1 MTDTSANN
9 KRIAKNTLMLY
20 FRMLFTM
27 LVSLFTS
34 RVVLNTLGVEDY
46 GIYNV
51 VGGVVSMFSVI
62 SGSLSAAISRF
73 ITVELAKGDMERLR
87 KTFSASVTIQL
98 ILSLIIVILIE
109 SAGVWF
115 LNAKMVIPAE
125 RLEAAN
131 WVLQFSIVTF
141 VINLI
146 SVPYNATI
154 IAHERMSAFAYISIL
169 EVVCKLVIVYL
180 IKISPIDRLVF
191 YAILMCA
198 VSVLVRLVYG
208 YYCKKH
214 FVECKFSFRFDK
226 DLLKRMFSF
235 AGWNFIGASSA
246 VLRDQG
252 GNIVINLFSGPA
264 ANAARGIAM
273 QVNNAIYGFVSNF
286 MTAVN
291 PQITKSYATGE
302 HDYMMKLIFRSARF
316 SFYML
321 LFLSLPVLTN
331 VHYILSLWLGM
342 VPEHTV
348 LFVQLALIFTMSES
362 ISTPLVTAML
372 ATGNIR
378 NYQIVVGGLQMMNL
392 PISYILLRM
401 GCIPE
406 TVMIVAIAISQCCL
420 AARLIMLRKMI
431 GLSAR
436 AYLSKVYLNVIVVT
450 VASAILPIAVSSFM
464 QETFGNFILICVI
477 SVACTAAAIYYLG
490 FNKHER
496 EFAVAKG
503 KAIVL
508 KTLHKDDRDKKQ
520 G

>member
-27 LVSLFTS
+27 AVSLFTS

-51 VGGVVSMFSVI
+51 VGGVVSMFSII

-73 ITVELAKGDMERLR
+73 ITVELAKGDADKLR

-98 ILSLIIVILIE
+98 LLSLIIVVLIE
-109 SAGVWF
+109 SIGVWF

-125 RLEAAN
+125 RMDAAN

-154 IAHERMSAFAYISIL
+154 IAHEKMSAFAYISIL

-180 IKISPIDRLVF
+180 LKISPIDRLVF

-198 VSVLVRLVYG
+198 VSVIIRLVYG
-208 YYCKKH
+208 YYCNRH
-214 FVECKFSFRFDK
+214 FAECKFSFRFDK
-226 DLLKRMFSF
+226 YLLKRMFSF

-252 GNIVINLFSGPA
+252 GNIIINLFGGPA
-264 ANAARGIAM
+264 VNAARGIAM
-273 QVNNAIYGFVSNF
+273 QVNHAIVGFSNNF
-286 MTAVN
+286 MTALN
-291 PQITKSYATGE
+291 PQITKSYASGE
-302 HDYMMKLIFRSARF
+302 QDYMMKLIFRGARF

-321 LFLSLPVLTN
+321 LFLSLPVLVST
-331 VHYILSLWLGM
+331 HYILSVWLGI
-342 VPEHTV
+342 VPEHSV
-348 LFVQLALIFTMSES
+348 LFVRLALIFAMSES
-362 ISTPLVTAML
+362 ISSPLVTAML
-372 ATGNIR
+372 ATGKIR
-378 NYQIVVGGLQMMNL
+378 NYQIVVGGLQMLNL
-392 PISYILLRM
+392 PISYVLLRI

-406 TVMIVAIAISQCCL
+406 TVMMVAIGLSQCCL
-420 AARLIMLRKMI
+420 AARLVMLRTMI

-436 AYLSKVYLNVIVVT
+436 KYLREVYLNVILV
-450 VASAILPIAVSSFM
+450 M
-464 QETFGNFILICVI
+464 
-477 SVACTAAAIYYLG
+477 TAAAVLPILTSVILEESFLNFVIIVLISLITAAISIFYIG
-490 FNKHER
+490 FNKNER
-496 EFAVAKG
+496 DFAVTKFKYAIHKLAKE
-503 KAIVL
+503 K
-508 KTLHKDDRDKKQ
+508 
-520 G
+520 

>member
-1 MTDTSANN
+1 MTDTAANN

-27 LVSLFTS
+27 AVSLFTS

-51 VGGVVSMFSVI
+51 VGGVVSMFSII

-73 ITVELAKGDMERLR
+73 ITVELAKGDADKLR

-98 ILSLIIVILIE
+98 LLSLIIVVLIE
-109 SAGVWF
+109 SIGVWF

-125 RLEAAN
+125 RMDAAN

-154 IAHERMSAFAYISIL
+154 IAHEKMSAFAYISIL

-180 IKISPIDRLVF
+180 LKISPIDRLVF
-191 YAILMCA
+191 YAILICA
-198 VSVLVRLVYG
+198 VSVIIRLVYG
-208 YYCKKH
+208 YYCNRH
-214 FVECKFSFRFDK
+214 FAECKFSFRFDK

-252 GNIVINLFSGPA
+252 GNIIINLFGGPA
-264 ANAARGIAM
+264 VNAARGIAM
-273 QVNNAIYGFVSNF
+273 QVNHAIVGFSNNF
-286 MTAVN
+286 MTALN
-291 PQITKSYATGE
+291 PQITKSYASGE
-302 HDYMMKLIFRSARF
+302 QDYMMKLIFRGARF

-321 LFLSLPVLTN
+321 LFLSLTVLVST
-331 VHYILSLWLGM
+331 HYILSLWLGI
-342 VPEHTV
+342 VPEHSV
-348 LFVQLALIFTMSES
+348 LFVRLALIFAMSES
-362 ISTPLVTAML
+362 ISSPLVTAML
-372 ATGNIR
+372 ATGKIR
-378 NYQIVVGGLQMMNL
+378 NYQIVVGGLQMLNL
-392 PISYILLRM
+392 PISYVLLRI

-406 TVMIVAIAISQCCL
+406 TVMIVAIGLSQCCL
-420 AARLIMLRKMI
+420 AARLVMLRTMI

-436 AYLSKVYLNVIVVT
+436 KYLREVYLNVILVT
-450 VASAILPIAVSSFM
+450 
-464 QETFGNFILICVI
+464 
-477 SVACTAAAIYYLG
+477 TAAAVLPILTSVILEESFLNFVIIALISLITAAISIFYIG
-490 FNKHER
+490 FNKNER
-496 EFAVAKG
+496 DFAVTKFKYAIHKLAKG
-503 KAIVL
+503 K
-508 KTLHKDDRDKKQ
+508 
-520 G
+520 

>member
-1 MTDTSANN
+1 MTDTAANN

-27 LVSLFTS
+27 AVSLFTS

-51 VGGVVSMFSVI
+51 VGGVVSMFSII

-73 ITVELAKGDMERLR
+73 ITVELAKGDADKLR

-98 ILSLIIVILIE
+98 LLSLIIVVLIE
-109 SAGVWF
+109 SIGVWF
-115 LNAKMVIPAE
+115 LNVKMVIPAE
-125 RLEAAN
+125 RMDAAN

-154 IAHERMSAFAYISIL
+154 IAHEKMSAFAYISIL

-180 IKISPIDRLVF
+180 LKISPIDRLVF

-198 VSVLVRLVYG
+198 VSVIIRLVYG
-208 YYCKKH
+208 YYCNRH
-214 FVECKFSFRFDK
+214 FAECKFSFRFDK

-252 GNIVINLFSGPA
+252 GNIIINLFGGPA
-264 ANAARGIAM
+264 VNAARGIAM
-273 QVNNAIYGFVSNF
+273 QVNHAIVGFSNNF
-286 MTAVN
+286 MTALN
-291 PQITKSYATGE
+291 PQITKSYASGE
-302 HDYMMKLIFRSARF
+302 QDYMMKLIFRGARF

-321 LFLSLPVLTN
+321 LFLSLPVLANT
-331 VHYILSLWLGM
+331 HYILSLWLGI
-342 VPEHTV
+342 VPEHSV
-348 LFVQLALIFTMSES
+348 LFVRLALIFAMSES
-362 ISTPLVTAML
+362 ISSPLVTAML
-372 ATGNIR
+372 ATGKIR
-378 NYQIVVGGLQMMNL
+378 NYQIVVGGLQMLNL
-392 PISYILLRM
+392 PISYVLLRI

-406 TVMIVAIAISQCCL
+406 TVMMVAIGLSQCCL
-420 AARLIMLRKMI
+420 AARLVMLRTMI

-436 AYLSKVYLNVIVVT
+436 KYLREVYLNVILVTT
-450 VASAILPIAVSSFM
+450 VAAVLPILTSVILEESFL
-464 QETFGNFILICVI
+464 NFVIIVLISLI
-477 SVACTAAAIYYLG
+477 TAAISIFYIG
-490 FNKHER
+490 FNKNER
-496 EFAVAKG
+496 DFAVTKFKYAIQKLAK
-503 KAIVL
+503 
-508 KTLHKDDRDKKQ
+508 KK
-520 G
+520 

>member
-1 MTDTSANN
+1 MTDASANN

-27 LVSLFTS
+27 AVSLFTS

-51 VGGVVSMFSVI
+51 VGGVVSMFSII

-73 ITVELAKGDMERLR
+73 ITVELAKGDADKLR

-98 ILSLIIVILIE
+98 LLSLIIVVLIE
-109 SAGVWF
+109 SIGVWF

-125 RLEAAN
+125 RMDAAN

-154 IAHERMSAFAYISIL
+154 IAHEKMSAFAYISIL

-180 IKISPIDRLVF
+180 LKISPIDRLVF

-198 VSVLVRLVYG
+198 VSVIIRLVYG
-208 YYCKKH
+208 YYCNRH
-214 FVECKFSFRFDK
+214 FAECKFSFRFDK

-252 GNIVINLFSGPA
+252 GNIIINLFGGPA
-264 ANAARGIAM
+264 VNAARGIAM
-273 QVNNAIYGFVSNF
+273 QVNHAIVGFSNNF
-286 MTAVN
+286 MTALN
-291 PQITKSYATGE
+291 PQITKSYASGE
-302 HDYMMKLIFRSARF
+302 QDYMMKLIFRGARF

-331 VHYILSLWLGM
+331 THYILSLWLGTI
-342 VPEHTV
+342 PDHSV
-348 LFVQLALIFTMSES
+348 LFVQLALIFALSES
-362 ISTPLVTAML
+362 ISSPLVTAML
-372 ATGNIR
+372 ATGKIR
-378 NYQIVVGGLQMMNL
+378 NYQIVVGGLQMLNL
-392 PISYILLRM
+392 PISYVLLRI

-406 TVMIVAIAISQCCL
+406 TVMMVAIGLSQCCL
-420 AARLIMLRKMI
+420 AARLVMLRTMI

-436 AYLSKVYLNVIVVT
+436 KYLREVYLNVILVT
-450 VASAILPIAVSSFM
+450 
-464 QETFGNFILICVI
+464 
-477 SVACTAAAIYYLG
+477 TAAAVLPILTSVILEESFLNFVIIVLISLITAAISIFYIG
-490 FNKHER
+490 FNKNER
-496 EFAVAKG
+496 DFAVTKFKYAIHKLAKG
-503 KAIVL
+503 K
-508 KTLHKDDRDKKQ
+508 
-520 G
+520 

>member
-1 MTDTSANN
+1 MTDTAANN

-27 LVSLFTS
+27 AVSLFTS

-51 VGGVVSMFSVI
+51 VGGVVSMFSII

-73 ITVELAKGDMERLR
+73 ITVELAKGDADKLK

-98 ILSLIIVILIE
+98 LLSLIIVVLIE
-109 SAGVWF
+109 SIGVWF

-125 RLEAAN
+125 RMDAAN

-154 IAHERMSAFAYISIL
+154 IAHEKMSAFAYISIL

-180 IKISPIDRLVF
+180 LKISPIDRLVF

-198 VSVLVRLVYG
+198 VSVIIRLVYG
-208 YYCKKH
+208 YYCNRH
-214 FVECKFSFRFDK
+214 FAECKFSFRFDK

-252 GNIVINLFSGPA
+252 GNIIINLFGGPA
-264 ANAARGIAM
+264 VNAARGIAM
-273 QVNNAIYGFVSNF
+273 QVNHAIVGFSNNF
-286 MTAVN
+286 MTALN
-291 PQITKSYATGE
+291 PQITKSYASGE
-302 HDYMMKLIFRSARF
+302 QDYMMKLIFRGARF

-321 LFLSLPVLTN
+321 LFLSLPVLANT
-331 VHYILSLWLGM
+331 HYILSLWLGI
-342 VPEHTV
+342 VPEHSV
-348 LFVQLALIFTMSES
+348 LFVRLALIFAMSES
-362 ISTPLVTAML
+362 ISSPLVTAML
-372 ATGNIR
+372 ATGKIR
-378 NYQIVVGGLQMMNL
+378 NYQIVVGGLQMLNL
-392 PISYILLRM
+392 PISYVLLRI

-406 TVMIVAIAISQCCL
+406 TVMMVAIGLSQCCL
-420 AARLIMLRKMI
+420 AARLVMLRTMI

-436 AYLSKVYLNVIVVT
+436 KYLREVYLNVILVTT
-450 VASAILPIAVSSFM
+450 VAAVLPILTSVILEESFL
-464 QETFGNFILICVI
+464 NFVIIVLISLI
-477 SVACTAAAIYYLG
+477 TAAISIFYIG
-490 FNKHER
+490 FNKNER
-496 EFAVAKG
+496 DFAVTKFKYAIHKLAKG
-503 KAIVL
+503 K
-508 KTLHKDDRDKKQ
+508 
-520 G
+520 

>member
-1 MTDTSANN
+1 MTDTAANN

-27 LVSLFTS
+27 AVSLFTS

-51 VGGVVSMFSVI
+51 VGGVVSMFSII

-73 ITVELAKGDMERLR
+73 ITVELAKGDADKLR

-98 ILSLIIVILIE
+98 LLSLIIVVLIE
-109 SAGVWF
+109 SIGVWF
-115 LNAKMVIPAE
+115 LNVKMVIPAE
-125 RLEAAN
+125 RMDAAN

-154 IAHERMSAFAYISIL
+154 IAHEKMSAFAYISIL

-180 IKISPIDRLVF
+180 LKISPIDRLVF

-198 VSVLVRLVYG
+198 VSVIIRLVYG
-208 YYCKKH
+208 YYCNRH
-214 FVECKFSFRFDK
+214 FAECKFSFRFDK

-252 GNIVINLFSGPA
+252 GNIIINLFGGPA
-264 ANAARGIAM
+264 VNAARGIAM
-273 QVNNAIYGFVSNF
+273 QVNQTIVGFSNNF
-286 MTAVN
+286 MTALN
-291 PQITKSYATGE
+291 PQITKSYASGE
-302 HDYMMKLIFRSARF
+302 QDYMMKLIFRGARF

-321 LFLSLPVLTN
+321 LFLSLPVLANT
-331 VHYILSLWLGM
+331 HYILSLWLGM
-342 VPEHTV
+342 VPDHSV
-348 LFVQLALIFTMSES
+348 LFVRLALIFAMSES
-362 ISTPLVTAML
+362 ISSPLVTAML
-372 ATGNIR
+372 ATGKIR
-378 NYQIVVGGLQMMNL
+378 NYQIVVGVLQMLNL
-392 PISYILLRM
+392 PISYVLLRI

-406 TVMIVAIAISQCCL
+406 TVMMVAIGLSQCCL
-420 AARLIMLRKMI
+420 AARLVMLRTMI

-436 AYLSKVYLNVIVVT
+436 KYLREVYLNVILVT
-450 VASAILPIAVSSFM
+450 
-464 QETFGNFILICVI
+464 
-477 SVACTAAAIYYLG
+477 TAAAVLPILTSVILEESFLNFVIIVLISLITAAISIFYIG
-490 FNKHER
+490 FNKNER
-496 EFAVAKG
+496 DFAVTKFKYAIQKLAK
-503 KAIVL
+503 
-508 KTLHKDDRDKKQ
+508 KK
-520 G
+520 

>member
-1 MTDTSANN
+1 MTDTAANN

-27 LVSLFTS
+27 AVSLFTS

-51 VGGVVSMFSVI
+51 VGGVVSMFSII

-73 ITVELAKGDMERLR
+73 ITVELAKGDSDKLR

-98 ILSLIIVILIE
+98 ILSLIIIVLIE
-109 SAGVWF
+109 SVGVWF
-115 LNAKMVIPAE
+115 LNAEMVIPAE
-125 RLEAAN
+125 RLDAAN

-141 VINLI
+141 AINLI

-180 IKISPIDRLVF
+180 LKVSPIDRLVF

-198 VSVLVRLVYG
+198 VSVLIRFVYG

-214 FVECKFSFRFDK
+214 FTECKFSFHFDK
-226 DLLKRMFSF
+226 DLLKRMFGF

-252 GNIVINLFSGPA
+252 GNIIINLFGGPA
-264 ANAARGIAM
+264 VNAARGIAM
-273 QVNNAIYGFVSNF
+273 QVNHAIVGFSNNF
-286 MTAVN
+286 MTALN

-302 HDYMMKLIFRSARF
+302 HDYMMKLIFRGARF
-316 SFYML
+316 SFYLL
-321 LFLSLPVLTN
+321 LFLSLPVI
-331 VHYILSLWLGM
+331 VSARYILSLWLGI
-342 VPEHTV
+342 VPEHFV
-348 LFVQLALIFTMSES
+348 LFVQLALIFAMSES
-362 ISTPLVTAML
+362 VSSPLVTAML
-372 ATGNIR
+372 ATGKIR
-378 NYQIVVGGLQMMNL
+378 NYQIVVGGLQMLNL
-392 PISYILLRM
+392 PISYVLLRI

-406 TVMIVAIAISQCCL
+406 TVMIVAIGLSQCCL
-420 AARLIMLRKMI
+420 AARLVMLRTMI

-436 AYLSKVYLNVIVVT
+436 KYLREVYLNVIVVT
-450 VASAILPIAVSSFM
+450 ISAAVLPVLASAVLQESFLDFVMVTLLSLMTASISIL
-464 QETFGNFILICVI
+464 FI
-477 SVACTAAAIYYLG
+477 G
-490 FNKHER
+490 FNKNER
-496 EFAVAKG
+496 EFAISKFKYV
-503 KAIVL
+503 IQRFV
-508 KTLHKDDRDKKQ
+508 KKK
-520 G
+520 

>member
-1 MTDTSANN
+1 MTDASANN

-27 LVSLFTS
+27 AVSLFTS

-51 VGGVVSMFSVI
+51 VGGVVSMFSII

-73 ITVELAKGDMERLR
+73 ITVELAKGDADKLR

-98 ILSLIIVILIE
+98 ILSLIIVVLIE
-109 SAGVWF
+109 SIGVWF

-125 RLEAAN
+125 RMDAAN

-154 IAHERMSAFAYISIL
+154 IAHEKMSAFAYISIL

-180 IKISPIDRLVF
+180 LKISPIDRLVF

-198 VSVLVRLVYG
+198 VSVIIRLVYG
-208 YYCKKH
+208 YYCNRH
-214 FVECKFSFRFDK
+214 FAECKFSFRFDK

-252 GNIVINLFSGPA
+252 GNIIINLFGGPA
-264 ANAARGIAM
+264 VNAARGIAM
-273 QVNNAIYGFVSNF
+273 QVNHAIVGFSNNF
-286 MTAVN
+286 MTALN
-291 PQITKSYATGE
+291 PQITKSYASGE
-302 HDYMMKLIFRSARF
+302 QDYMMKLIFRGARF

-321 LFLSLPVLTN
+321 LFLSLPVLANT
-331 VHYILSLWLGM
+331 HYILSLWLGI
-342 VPEHTV
+342 VPEHSV
-348 LFVQLALIFTMSES
+348 LFVRLALIFAMSES
-362 ISTPLVTAML
+362 ISSPLVTAML
-372 ATGNIR
+372 ATGKIR
-378 NYQIVVGGLQMMNL
+378 NYQIVVGGLQMLNL
-392 PISYILLRM
+392 PISYVLLRI

-406 TVMIVAIAISQCCL
+406 TVMMVAIGLSQCCL
-420 AARLIMLRKMI
+420 AARLVMLRTMI
-431 GLSAR
+431 GLSAKK
-436 AYLSKVYLNVIVVT
+436 YLREVYLNVILVT
-450 VASAILPIAVSSFM
+450 TTAAVLPILVSVVLEESFL
-464 QETFGNFILICVI
+464 NFVIIVLISLI
-477 SVACTAAAIYYLG
+477 TAAISIFYIG
-490 FNKHER
+490 FNKNER
-496 EFAVAKG
+496 DFAVTKFKYAIQKLAK
-503 KAIVL
+503 
-508 KTLHKDDRDKKQ
+508 KK
-520 G
+520 

>member
-1 MTDTSANN
+1 M
-9 KRIAKNTLMLY
+9 
-20 FRMLFTM
+20 M

-51 VGGVVSMFSVI
+51 VGGVVSMFSII
-62 SGSLSAAISRF
+62 SSSLSEAISRF
-73 ITVELAKGDMERLR
+73 IVVELAKGDFEKLR

-98 ILSLIIVILIE
+98 IMSLIIVILIE

-154 IAHERMSAFAYISIL
+154 IAHERMSAFAYISIM

-208 YYCKKH
+208 RYCKKH
-214 FVECKFSFRFDK
+214 FAECKFSFRFDK

-235 AGWNFIGASSA
+235 AGWNFIGVATA

-252 GNIVINLFSGPA
+252 GNILINLFGGPA
-264 ANAARGIAM
+264 VNAAHGIAAR
-273 QVNNAIYGFVSNF
+273 VNSAVTGFVKNF
-286 MTAVN
+286 MVAVN
-291 PQITKSYATGE
+291 PQITKSYASGE
-302 HDYMMKLIFRSARF
+302 HDYMMNLIFRSARF

-321 LFLSLPVLTN
+321 LFISLPILADT
-331 VHYILSLWLGM
+331 HYILSLWLGM

-348 LFVQLALIFTMSES
+348 LFVQLALIFAMSES
-362 ISTPLVTAML
+362 ISTPLVTATL
-372 ATGNIR
+372 ASGKIKNC
-378 NYQIVVGGLQMMNL
+378 QIVIGCLQVIFI
-392 PISYILLRM
+392 PISYMLLRI
-401 GCIPE
+401 GFIPE
-406 TVMIVAIAISQCCL
+406 IITIIAIIISQCCL
-420 AARLIMLRKMI
+420 AARLIMLRRII

-436 AYLSKVYLNVIVVT
+436 AYLIKVYLNVIVVT
-450 VASAILPIAVSSFM
+450 VASVILPIAVSNFM
-464 QETFGNFILICVI
+464 QESFGNFISICVI
-477 SVACTAAAIYYLG
+477 SVACTAAAIYYFG

-496 EFAVAKG
+496 EFAVSKG
-503 KAIVL
+503 KSIIL
-508 KTLHKDDRDKKQ
+508 KLLKK
-520 G
+520 

>member
-1 MTDTSANN
+1 MNLLAMTDTAANN

-27 LVSLFTS
+27 AVSLFTS

-51 VGGVVSMFSVI
+51 VGGVVSMFSII

-73 ITVELAKGDMERLR
+73 ITVELAKGDSDKLR

-98 ILSLIIVILIE
+98 ILSLIIIVLIE
-109 SAGVWF
+109 SVGVWF
-115 LNAKMVIPAE
+115 LNAEMVIPAE
-125 RLEAAN
+125 RLDAAN

-141 VINLI
+141 AINLI

-180 IKISPIDRLVF
+180 LKVSPIDRLVF

-198 VSVLVRLVYG
+198 VSVLIRFVYG

-214 FVECKFSFRFDK
+214 FTECKFSFHFDK
-226 DLLKRMFSF
+226 DLLKRMFGF

-252 GNIVINLFSGPA
+252 GNIIINLFGGPA
-264 ANAARGIAM
+264 VNAARGIAM
-273 QVNNAIYGFVSNF
+273 QVNHAIVGFSNNF
-286 MTAVN
+286 MTALN

-302 HDYMMKLIFRSARF
+302 HDYMMKLIFRGARF
-316 SFYML
+316 SFYLL
-321 LFLSLPVLTN
+321 LFLSLPVI
-331 VHYILSLWLGM
+331 VSARYILSLWLGI
-342 VPEHTV
+342 VPEHSV
-348 LFVQLALIFTMSES
+348 LFVQLALIFAMSES
-362 ISTPLVTAML
+362 VSSPLVTAML
-372 ATGNIR
+372 ATGKIR
-378 NYQIVVGGLQMMNL
+378 NYQIVVGGLQMLNL
-392 PISYILLRM
+392 PISYVLLRI

-406 TVMIVAIAISQCCL
+406 TVMIVAIGLSQCCL
-420 AARLIMLRKMI
+420 AARLVMLRTMI

-436 AYLSKVYLNVIVVT
+436 KYLREVYLNVIVVT
-450 VASAILPIAVSSFM
+450 ISAAVLPVLASAVLQESFLDFVMVTLLSLMTASISIL
-464 QETFGNFILICVI
+464 FI
-477 SVACTAAAIYYLG
+477 G
-490 FNKHER
+490 FNKNER
-496 EFAVAKG
+496 EFAISKFKYV
-503 KAIVL
+503 IQRFV
-508 KTLHKDDRDKKQ
+508 KKK
-520 G
+520 

>member
-1 MTDTSANN
+1 MTDTAANN

-27 LVSLFTS
+27 AVSLFTS

-51 VGGVVSMFSVI
+51 VGGVVSMFSII

-73 ITVELAKGDMERLR
+73 ITVELAKGDADKLR

-98 ILSLIIVILIE
+98 ILSLIIVVLIE
-109 SAGVWF
+109 SIGVWF
-115 LNAKMVIPAE
+115 LNAKMLIPAE
-125 RLEAAN
+125 RMDAAN

-154 IAHERMSAFAYISIL
+154 IAHEKMSAFAYISIL

-180 IKISPIDRLVF
+180 LKISPIDRLVF

-198 VSVLVRLVYG
+198 VSVIIRLVYG
-208 YYCKKH
+208 YYCNRH
-214 FVECKFSFRFDK
+214 FAECKFSFRFDK

-252 GNIVINLFSGPA
+252 GNIIINLFGGPA
-264 ANAARGIAM
+264 VNAARGIAM
-273 QVNNAIYGFVSNF
+273 QVNHAIVGFSNNF
-286 MTAVN
+286 MTALN
-291 PQITKSYATGE
+291 PQITKSYASGE
-302 HDYMMKLIFRSARF
+302 QDYMMKLIFRGARF

-321 LFLSLPVLTN
+321 LFLSLPVLVST
-331 VHYILSLWLGM
+331 HYILSLWLGI
-342 VPEHTV
+342 VPEHSV
-348 LFVQLALIFTMSES
+348 LFVRLALIFAMSES
-362 ISTPLVTAML
+362 ISSPLVTAML
-372 ATGNIR
+372 ATGKIR
-378 NYQIVVGGLQMMNL
+378 NYQIVVGGLQMLNL
-392 PISYILLRM
+392 PISYVLLRI

-406 TVMIVAIAISQCCL
+406 TVMIVAIGLSQCCL
-420 AARLIMLRKMI
+420 AARLVMLRTMI

-436 AYLSKVYLNVIVVT
+436 KYLREVYLNVILVT
-450 VASAILPIAVSSFM
+450 
-464 QETFGNFILICVI
+464 
-477 SVACTAAAIYYLG
+477 TAAAVLPILTSVILEESFLNFVIIALISLITAAISIFYIG
-490 FNKHER
+490 FNKNER
-496 EFAVAKG
+496 DFAVTKFKYAIHKLAKG
-503 KAIVL
+503 K
-508 KTLHKDDRDKKQ
+508 
-520 G
+520 

>member
-1 MTDTSANN
+1 MTDTAANN

-27 LVSLFTS
+27 AVSLFTS
-34 RVVLNTLGVEDY
+34 RVVLNTLGVDDY

-51 VGGVVSMFSVI
+51 VGGVVSMFSII

-73 ITVELAKGDMERLR
+73 ITVELAKGDADKLR

-98 ILSLIIVILIE
+98 LLSLIIVVLIE
-109 SAGVWF
+109 SIGVWF

-125 RLEAAN
+125 RMDAAN

-154 IAHERMSAFAYISIL
+154 IAHEKMSAFAYISIL

-180 IKISPIDRLVF
+180 LKISPIDRLVF

-198 VSVLVRLVYG
+198 VSVIIRLVYG
-208 YYCKKH
+208 YYCNRH
-214 FVECKFSFRFDK
+214 FAECKFSFRFDK

-252 GNIVINLFSGPA
+252 GNIIINLFGGPA
-264 ANAARGIAM
+264 VNAARGIAM
-273 QVNNAIYGFVSNF
+273 QVNHAIVGFSNNF
-286 MTAVN
+286 MTALN
-291 PQITKSYATGE
+291 PQITKFYASGE
-302 HDYMMKLIFRSARF
+302 HDYMMKLIFRGARF

-331 VHYILSLWLGM
+331 THYILSLWLGT
-342 VPEHTV
+342 VPDHSV
-348 LFVQLALIFTMSES
+348 LFVQLALIFAMSES
-362 ISTPLVTAML
+362 ISSPLVTAML
-372 ATGNIR
+372 ATGKIR
-378 NYQIVVGGLQMMNL
+378 NYQIVVGGLQMLNL
-392 PISYILLRM
+392 PISYVLLRI

-406 TVMIVAIAISQCCL
+406 TVMMVAIGLSQCCL
-420 AARLIMLRKMI
+420 AARLVMLRTMI

-436 AYLSKVYLNVIVVT
+436 KYLREVYLNVILVT
-450 VASAILPIAVSSFM
+450 
-464 QETFGNFILICVI
+464 
-477 SVACTAAAIYYLG
+477 TAAAVLPILTSVILEESFLNFVIIVLISLITAAISIFYIG
-490 FNKHER
+490 FNKNER
-496 EFAVAKG
+496 DFAVTKFKYAIHKLAKG
-503 KAIVL
+503 K
-508 KTLHKDDRDKKQ
+508 
-520 G
+520 

>member
-1 MTDTSANN
+1 MTDASANN

-27 LVSLFTS
+27 AVSLFTS

-51 VGGVVSMFSVI
+51 VGGVVSMFSII

-73 ITVELAKGDMERLR
+73 ITVELAKGDSEKLR

-98 ILSLIIVILIE
+98 ILSLIIVVLIE
-109 SAGVWF
+109 SIGVWF

-125 RLEAAN
+125 RLDAAN

-141 VINLI
+141 IINLI

-180 IKISPIDRLVF
+180 LKISPIDRLVF

-198 VSVLVRLVYG
+198 VSVLIRFVYG

-214 FVECKFSFRFDK
+214 FAECKFSFHFDK
-226 DLLKRMFSF
+226 DLLKRMFGF

-252 GNIVINLFSGPA
+252 GNIIINLFGGPA
-264 ANAARGIAM
+264 VNAARGIAM
-273 QVNNAIYGFVSNF
+273 QVNHAIVGFSNNF
-286 MTAVN
+286 MTALN

-302 HDYMMKLIFRSARF
+302 HDYMMKLIFRGARF
-316 SFYML
+316 SFYLL

-331 VHYILSLWLGM
+331 THYILSLWLGM
-342 VPEHTV
+342 VPDHSV
-348 LFVQLALIFTMSES
+348 LFIQLALIFAMSES
-362 ISTPLVTAML
+362 ISFPLVTAML
-372 ATGNIR
+372 ATGKIR
-378 NYQIVVGGLQMMNL
+378 NYQIVVGGLQMLNL
-392 PISYILLRM
+392 PISYVLLRI

-406 TVMIVAIAISQCCL
+406 TVMMVAIGLSQCCL
-420 AARLIMLRKMI
+420 AARLVMLRTMI
-431 GLSAR
+431 GLSSKK
-436 AYLSKVYLNVIVVT
+436 YLCEVYLNVILVT
-450 VASAILPIAVSSFM
+450 MAAAVLPILASVVMEESFLS
-464 QETFGNFILICVI
+464 FVIIVLISLI
-477 SVACTAAAIYYLG
+477 TAAISIFYIG
-490 FNKHER
+490 FNKNER
-496 EFAVAKG
+496 EFAVSKVKNVIQKFAK
-503 KAIVL
+503 
-508 KTLHKDDRDKKQ
+508 KK
-520 G
+520 

>member
-1 MTDTSANN
+1 MTDTAANN

-27 LVSLFTS
+27 AVSLFTS

-51 VGGVVSMFSVI
+51 VGGVVSMFSII

-73 ITVELAKGDMERLR
+73 ITVELAKGDADKLR

-98 ILSLIIVILIE
+98 ILSLIIVVLIE
-109 SAGVWF
+109 SIGVWF

-125 RLEAAN
+125 RMDAAN

-154 IAHERMSAFAYISIL
+154 IAHEKMSAFAYISIL

-180 IKISPIDRLVF
+180 LKISPIDRLVF

-198 VSVLVRLVYG
+198 VSVIIRLVYG
-208 YYCKKH
+208 YYCNRH
-214 FVECKFSFRFDK
+214 FAECKFSFRFDK

-252 GNIVINLFSGPA
+252 GNIIINLFGGPA
-264 ANAARGIAM
+264 VNAARGIAM
-273 QVNNAIYGFVSNF
+273 QVNQTIVGFSNNF
-286 MTAVN
+286 MTALN
-291 PQITKSYATGE
+291 PQITKSYASGE
-302 HDYMMKLIFRSARF
+302 QDYMMKLIFRGARF

-321 LFLSLPVLTN
+321 LFLSLPVLANT
-331 VHYILSLWLGM
+331 HYILSLWLGM
-342 VPEHTV
+342 VPDHSV
-348 LFVQLALIFTMSES
+348 LFVQLALIFAMSES
-362 ISTPLVTAML
+362 ISSPLVTAML
-372 ATGNIR
+372 ATGKIR
-378 NYQIVVGGLQMMNL
+378 NYQIVVGGLQMLNL
-392 PISYILLRM
+392 PISYVLLRI

-406 TVMIVAIAISQCCL
+406 TVMMVAIGLSQCCL
-420 AARLIMLRKMI
+420 AARLVMLRNMI

-436 AYLSKVYLNVIVVT
+436 KYLREVYLNVILVT
-450 VASAILPIAVSSFM
+450 MMAAVLPILASVVLEESFL
-464 QETFGNFILICVI
+464 NFVIIVLISLI
-477 SVACTAAAIYYLG
+477 TAAISIFYIG
-490 FNKHER
+490 FNNNER
-496 EFAVAKG
+496 DFAVTKF
-503 KAIVL
+503 KYAIQKL
-508 KTLHKDDRDKKQ
+508 IKK
-520 G
+520 

>member
-1 MTDTSANN
+1 MTDASANN

-27 LVSLFTS
+27 AVSLFTS

-51 VGGVVSMFSVI
+51 VGGVVSMFSII

-73 ITVELAKGDMERLR
+73 ITVELAKGDADKLR

-98 ILSLIIVILIE
+98 LLSLIIVVLIE
-109 SAGVWF
+109 SIGVWF
-115 LNAKMVIPAE
+115 LNVKMVIPAE
-125 RLEAAN
+125 RMDAAN

-154 IAHERMSAFAYISIL
+154 IAHEKMSAFAYISIL

-180 IKISPIDRLVF
+180 LKISPIDRLVF

-198 VSVLVRLVYG
+198 VSVIIRLVYG
-208 YYCKKH
+208 YYCNRH
-214 FVECKFSFRFDK
+214 FAECKFSFRFDK

-252 GNIVINLFSGPA
+252 GNIIINLFGGPA
-264 ANAARGIAM
+264 VNAARGIAM
-273 QVNNAIYGFVSNF
+273 QVNHAIVGFSNNF
-286 MTAVN
+286 MTALN
-291 PQITKSYATGE
+291 PQITKSYASGE
-302 HDYMMKLIFRSARF
+302 HDYMMKLIFRGARF

-321 LFLSLPVLTN
+321 LFLSLPVLANT
-331 VHYILSLWLGM
+331 HYILSLWLGI
-342 VPEHTV
+342 VPEHSV
-348 LFVQLALIFTMSES
+348 LFVRLALIFAMSES
-362 ISTPLVTAML
+362 ISSPLVTAML
-372 ATGNIR
+372 ATGKIR
-378 NYQIVVGGLQMMNL
+378 NYQIVVGGLQMLNL
-392 PISYILLRM
+392 PISYVLLRI

-406 TVMIVAIAISQCCL
+406 TVMMVAIGLSQCCL
-420 AARLIMLRKMI
+420 AARLVMLRTMI

-436 AYLSKVYLNVIVVT
+436 KYLREVYLNVILVTT
-450 VASAILPIAVSSFM
+450 VAAVLPILTSVILEESFL
-464 QETFGNFILICVI
+464 NFVIIVLISLI
-477 SVACTAAAIYYLG
+477 TAAIAIFYIG
-490 FNKHER
+490 FNKNER
-496 EFAVAKG
+496 DFAVTKFKYAIQKLAK
-503 KAIVL
+503 
-508 KTLHKDDRDKKQ
+508 KK
-520 G
+520 

>member
-1 MTDTSANN
+1 MTDTAANN

-27 LVSLFTS
+27 AVSLFTS

-51 VGGVVSMFSVI
+51 VGGVVSMFSII

-73 ITVELAKGDMERLR
+73 ITVELAKGDADKLR

-98 ILSLIIVILIE
+98 LLSLIIVVLIE
-109 SAGVWF
+109 SIGVWF

-125 RLEAAN
+125 RMDAAN

-154 IAHERMSAFAYISIL
+154 IAHEKMSAFAYISIL

-180 IKISPIDRLVF
+180 LKISPIDRLVF

-198 VSVLVRLVYG
+198 VSVIIRLVYG
-208 YYCKKH
+208 YYCNRH
-214 FVECKFSFRFDK
+214 FAECKFSFRFDK

-252 GNIVINLFSGPA
+252 GNIIINLFGGPA
-264 ANAARGIAM
+264 VNAARGIAM
-273 QVNNAIYGFVSNF
+273 QVNHAIVGFSNNF
-286 MTAVN
+286 MTALN
-291 PQITKSYATGE
+291 PQITKSYASGE
-302 HDYMMKLIFRSARF
+302 QDYMMKLIFRGARF

-331 VHYILSLWLGM
+331 THYILSLWLGTI
-342 VPEHTV
+342 PDHSV
-348 LFVQLALIFTMSES
+348 LFVQLALIFALSES
-362 ISTPLVTAML
+362 ISSPLVTAML
-372 ATGNIR
+372 ATGKIR
-378 NYQIVVGGLQMMNL
+378 NYQIVVGGLQMLNL
-392 PISYILLRM
+392 PISYVLLRI

-406 TVMIVAIAISQCCL
+406 TVMMVAIGLSQCCL
-420 AARLIMLRKMI
+420 AARLVMLRTMI

-436 AYLSKVYLNVIVVT
+436 KYLREVYLNVILVT
-450 VASAILPIAVSSFM
+450 
-464 QETFGNFILICVI
+464 
-477 SVACTAAAIYYLG
+477 TAAAVLPILTSVILEESFLNFVIIVLISLITAAISIFYIG
-490 FNKHER
+490 FNKNER
-496 EFAVAKG
+496 DFAVTKFKYAIHKLAKG
-503 KAIVL
+503 K
-508 KTLHKDDRDKKQ
+508 
-520 G
+520 

>member
-1 MTDTSANN
+1 MTDTAANN

-27 LVSLFTS
+27 AVSLFTS

-51 VGGVVSMFSVI
+51 VGGVVSMFSII

-73 ITVELAKGDMERLR
+73 ITVELAKGDADKLR

-98 ILSLIIVILIE
+98 LLSLIIVVLIE
-109 SAGVWF
+109 SIGVWF

-125 RLEAAN
+125 RMDAAN

-154 IAHERMSAFAYISIL
+154 IAHEKMSAFAYISIL

-180 IKISPIDRLVF
+180 LKISPIDRLVF

-198 VSVLVRLVYG
+198 VSVIIRLVYG
-208 YYCKKH
+208 YYCNRH
-214 FVECKFSFRFDK
+214 FAECKFSFRFDK

-252 GNIVINLFSGPA
+252 GNIIINLFGGPA
-264 ANAARGIAM
+264 VNAARGIAM
-273 QVNNAIYGFVSNF
+273 QVNQTIVGFSNNF
-286 MTAVN
+286 MTALN
-291 PQITKSYATGE
+291 PQITKSYASGE
-302 HDYMMKLIFRSARF
+302 QDYMMKLIFRGARF

-321 LFLSLPVLTN
+321 LFLSLPVLANT
-331 VHYILSLWLGM
+331 HYILSLWLGM
-342 VPEHTV
+342 VPDHSV
-348 LFVQLALIFTMSES
+348 LFVRLALIFAMSES
-362 ISTPLVTAML
+362 ISSPLVTAML
-372 ATGNIR
+372 ATGKIR
-378 NYQIVVGGLQMMNL
+378 NYQIVVGVLQMLNL
-392 PISYILLRM
+392 PISYVLLRI

-406 TVMIVAIAISQCCL
+406 TVMMVAIGLSQCCL
-420 AARLIMLRKMI
+420 AARLVMLRTMI

-436 AYLSKVYLNVIVVT
+436 KYLREVYLNVILVT
-450 VASAILPIAVSSFM
+450 
-464 QETFGNFILICVI
+464 
-477 SVACTAAAIYYLG
+477 TAAAVLPILTSVILEESFLNFVIIVLISLITAAISIFYIG
-490 FNKHER
+490 FNKNER
-496 EFAVAKG
+496 DFAVTKFKYAIHKLAKG
-503 KAIVL
+503 K
-508 KTLHKDDRDKKQ
+508 
-520 G
+520 

>member
-1 MTDTSANN
+1 MTDTAANN

-27 LVSLFTS
+27 AVSLFTS

-51 VGGVVSMFSVI
+51 VGGVVSMFSII

-73 ITVELAKGDMERLR
+73 ITVELAKGDADKLR

-98 ILSLIIVILIE
+98 LLSLIIVVLIE
-109 SAGVWF
+109 SIGVWF

-125 RLEAAN
+125 RMDAAN

-154 IAHERMSAFAYISIL
+154 IAHEKMSAFAYISIL

-180 IKISPIDRLVF
+180 LKISPIDRLVF

-198 VSVLVRLVYG
+198 VSVIIRLVYG
-208 YYCKKH
+208 YYCNRH
-214 FVECKFSFRFDK
+214 FAECKFSFRFDK

-252 GNIVINLFSGPA
+252 GNIIINLFGGPA
-264 ANAARGIAM
+264 VNAARGIAM
-273 QVNNAIYGFVSNF
+273 QVNHAIVGFSNNF
-286 MTAVN
+286 MTALN
-291 PQITKSYATGE
+291 PQITKSYASGE
-302 HDYMMKLIFRSARF
+302 QDYMMKLIFRGARF

-331 VHYILSLWLGM
+331 THYILSLWLGTI
-342 VPEHTV
+342 PDHSV
-348 LFVQLALIFTMSES
+348 LFVQLALIFALSES
-362 ISTPLVTAML
+362 ISSPLVTAML
-372 ATGNIR
+372 ATGKIR
-378 NYQIVVGGLQMMNL
+378 NYQIVVGGLQMLNL
-392 PISYILLRM
+392 PISYVLLRI

-406 TVMIVAIAISQCCL
+406 TVMMVAIGLSQCCL
-420 AARLIMLRKMI
+420 AARLVMLRNMI

-436 AYLSKVYLNVIVVT
+436 KYLREVYLNVILVT
-450 VASAILPIAVSSFM
+450 MMAAVLPILASVVLEESFL
-464 QETFGNFILICVI
+464 NFVIIVLISLITASI
-477 SVACTAAAIYYLG
+477 SIFYIG
-490 FNKHER
+490 FNNNER
-496 EFAVAKG
+496 DFAVTKF
-503 KAIVL
+503 KYAIQKL
-508 KTLHKDDRDKKQ
+508 IKK
-520 G
+520 

>member
-1 MTDTSANN
+1 MNLLAMTDTAANN

-27 LVSLFTS
+27 AVSLFTS

-51 VGGVVSMFSVI
+51 VGGVVSMFSII

-73 ITVELAKGDMERLR
+73 ITVELAKGDSDKLR

-98 ILSLIIVILIE
+98 ILSLIIVVLIE
-109 SAGVWF
+109 SIGVWF

-125 RLEAAN
+125 RMDAAN
-131 WVLQFSIVTF
+131 WVLQFSIVMF

-154 IAHERMSAFAYISIL
+154 IAHEKMSAFAYISIL

-180 IKISPIDRLVF
+180 LKISPIDRLVF

-198 VSVLVRLVYG
+198 VSVIIRLVYG
-208 YYCKKH
+208 YYCNRH
-214 FVECKFSFRFDK
+214 FAECKFSFRFDK

-252 GNIVINLFSGPA
+252 GNIIINLFGGPA
-264 ANAARGIAM
+264 VNAARGIAM
-273 QVNNAIYGFVSNF
+273 QVNHAIVGFSNNF
-286 MTAVN
+286 MTALN
-291 PQITKSYATGE
+291 PQITKSYASGE
-302 HDYMMKLIFRSARF
+302 QDYMMKLIFRGARF

-321 LFLSLPVLTN
+321 LFLSLPVLANT
-331 VHYILSLWLGM
+331 HYILSLWLGM
-342 VPEHTV
+342 VPDHSV
-348 LFVQLALIFTMSES
+348 LFVRLALIFAMSES
-362 ISTPLVTAML
+362 ISSPLVTAML
-372 ATGNIR
+372 ATGKIR
-378 NYQIVVGGLQMMNL
+378 NYQIVVGGLQMLNL
-392 PISYILLRM
+392 PISYVLLRI

-406 TVMIVAIAISQCCL
+406 TVMMVAIGLSQCCL
-420 AARLIMLRKMI
+420 AARLVMLRTMI

-436 AYLSKVYLNVIVVT
+436 KYLREVYLNVILVT
-450 VASAILPIAVSSFM
+450 
-464 QETFGNFILICVI
+464 
-477 SVACTAAAIYYLG
+477 TAAAVLPILTSVILEESFLNFVIIVLISLITAAISIFYIG
-490 FNKHER
+490 FNKNER
-496 EFAVAKG
+496 DFAVTKFKYAIHKLAKR
-503 KAIVL
+503 K
-508 KTLHKDDRDKKQ
+508 
-520 G
+520 

>member
-1 MTDTSANN
+1 MTDTAANN

-27 LVSLFTS
+27 AVSLFTS

-51 VGGVVSMFSVI
+51 VGGVVSMFSII

-73 ITVELAKGDMERLR
+73 ITVELAKGDADKLR

-98 ILSLIIVILIE
+98 LLSLIIVVLIE
-109 SAGVWF
+109 SIGVWF

-125 RLEAAN
+125 RMDAAN

-154 IAHERMSAFAYISIL
+154 IAHEKMSAFAYICIL

-180 IKISPIDRLVF
+180 LKISPIDRLVF

-198 VSVLVRLVYG
+198 VSVIIRLVYG
-208 YYCKKH
+208 YYCNRH
-214 FVECKFSFRFDK
+214 FAECKFSFRFDK

-252 GNIVINLFSGPA
+252 GNIIINLFGGPA
-264 ANAARGIAM
+264 VNAARGIAM
-273 QVNNAIYGFVSNF
+273 QVNQTIVGFSNNF
-286 MTAVN
+286 MTALN
-291 PQITKSYATGE
+291 PQITKSYASGE
-302 HDYMMKLIFRSARF
+302 QDYMMKLIFRGARF

-321 LFLSLPVLTN
+321 LFLSLPVLANT
-331 VHYILSLWLGM
+331 HYILSLWLGM
-342 VPEHTV
+342 VPDHSV
-348 LFVQLALIFTMSES
+348 LFVRLALIFAMSES
-362 ISTPLVTAML
+362 ISSPLVTAML
-372 ATGNIR
+372 ATGKIR
-378 NYQIVVGGLQMMNL
+378 NYQIVVGGLQMLNL
-392 PISYILLRM
+392 PISYVLLRI

-406 TVMIVAIAISQCCL
+406 TVMMVAIGLSQCCL
-420 AARLIMLRKMI
+420 AARLVMLRTMI

-436 AYLSKVYLNVIVVT
+436 KYLREVYLNVILVT
-450 VASAILPIAVSSFM
+450 
-464 QETFGNFILICVI
+464 
-477 SVACTAAAIYYLG
+477 TAAAVLPILTSVILEESFLNFVIIVLISLITAAISIFYIG
-490 FNKHER
+490 FNKNER
-496 EFAVAKG
+496 DFAVTKFKYAIHKLAKG
-503 KAIVL
+503 K
-508 KTLHKDDRDKKQ
+508 
-520 G
+520 

>member
-1 MTDTSANN
+1 MTDASANN

-27 LVSLFTS
+27 AVSLFTS

-51 VGGVVSMFSVI
+51 VGGVVSMFSII

-73 ITVELAKGDMERLR
+73 ITVELAKGDADKLR

-98 ILSLIIVILIE
+98 LLSLIIVVLIE
-109 SAGVWF
+109 SIGVWF
-115 LNAKMVIPAE
+115 LNVKMVIPAE
-125 RLEAAN
+125 RMDAAN

-154 IAHERMSAFAYISIL
+154 IAHEKMSAFAYISIL

-180 IKISPIDRLVF
+180 LKISPIDRLVF

-198 VSVLVRLVYG
+198 VSVIIRLVYG
-208 YYCKKH
+208 YYCNRH
-214 FVECKFSFRFDK
+214 FAECKFSFRFDK

-252 GNIVINLFSGPA
+252 GNIIINLFGGPA
-264 ANAARGIAM
+264 VNAARGIAM
-273 QVNNAIYGFVSNF
+273 QVNHAIVGFSNNF
-286 MTAVN
+286 MTALN
-291 PQITKSYATGE
+291 PQITKSYASGE
-302 HDYMMKLIFRSARF
+302 QDYMMKLIFRGARF

-321 LFLSLPVLTN
+321 LFLSLPVLVST
-331 VHYILSLWLGM
+331 HYILSVWLGI
-342 VPEHTV
+342 VPEHSV
-348 LFVQLALIFTMSES
+348 LFVRLALIFAMSES
-362 ISTPLVTAML
+362 ISSPLVTAML
-372 ATGNIR
+372 ATGKIR
-378 NYQIVVGGLQMMNL
+378 NYQIVVGGLQMLNL
-392 PISYILLRM
+392 PISYVLLRI

-406 TVMIVAIAISQCCL
+406 TVMMVAIGLSQCCL
-420 AARLIMLRKMI
+420 AARLVMLRTMI

-436 AYLSKVYLNVIVVT
+436 KYLREVYLNVILVT
-450 VASAILPIAVSSFM
+450 
-464 QETFGNFILICVI
+464 
-477 SVACTAAAIYYLG
+477 TAAAVLPILTSVILEESFLNFVIIVLISLITAAISIFYIG
-490 FNKHER
+490 FNKNER
-496 EFAVAKG
+496 DFAVTKFKYAIHKLAKG
-503 KAIVL
+503 K
-508 KTLHKDDRDKKQ
+508 
-520 G
+520 

>member
-1 MTDTSANN
+1 MTDTAANN

-27 LVSLFTS
+27 AVSLFTS

-51 VGGVVSMFSVI
+51 VGGVVSMFSII

-73 ITVELAKGDMERLR
+73 ITVELAKGDADKLR

-98 ILSLIIVILIE
+98 LLSLIIVVLIE
-109 SAGVWF
+109 SVGVWF

-125 RLEAAN
+125 RMDAAN

-154 IAHERMSAFAYISIL
+154 IAHEKMSAFAYISIL

-180 IKISPIDRLVF
+180 LKISPIDRLVF

-198 VSVLVRLVYG
+198 VSVIIRLVYG
-208 YYCKKH
+208 YYCNKH
-214 FVECKFSFRFDK
+214 FAECNFSFRFDK

-252 GNIVINLFSGPA
+252 GNIIINLFGGPA
-264 ANAARGIAM
+264 VNAARGIAM
-273 QVNNAIYGFVSNF
+273 QVNHAIVGFSSNF
-286 MTAVN
+286 MTALN
-291 PQITKSYATGE
+291 PQITKSYASGE
-302 HDYMMKLIFRSARF
+302 HDYMMKLIFRGARF

-331 VHYILSLWLGM
+331 THYILSLWLGI
-342 VPEHTV
+342 VPDHSV
-348 LFVQLALIFTMSES
+348 LFIQLALIFAMSDS
-362 ISTPLVTAML
+362 ISNPLITAML

-378 NYQIVVGGLQMMNL
+378 NYQIVVGGLQMLNL
-392 PISYILLRM
+392 PISYVLLRI

-406 TVMIVAIAISQCCL
+406 TVMMVAIGLSQCCL
-420 AARLIMLRKMI
+420 AARLVMLRNMI

-436 AYLSKVYLNVIVVT
+436 KYLREVYLNVIIVT
-450 VASAILPIAVSSFM
+450 MMAAVLPILASVVLEESFLS
-464 QETFGNFILICVI
+464 FVIIVLISLI
-477 SVACTAAAIYYLG
+477 TAAIAIFYIG
-490 FNKHER
+490 FNKNER
-496 EFAVAKG
+496 DFAVTKF
-503 KAIVL
+503 KYAIQKLV
-508 KTLHKDDRDKKQ
+508 KK
-520 G
+520 

>member
-1 MTDTSANN
+1 MTDASANN

-20 FRMLFTM
+20 CRMLFTM
-27 LVSLFTS
+27 AVSLFTS

-51 VGGVVSMFSVI
+51 VGGVVSMFSII

-73 ITVELAKGDMERLR
+73 ITVELAKGDADKLR

-98 ILSLIIVILIE
+98 LLSLVIVVLIE
-109 SAGVWF
+109 SIGVWF

-125 RLEAAN
+125 RMDAAN

-154 IAHERMSAFAYISIL
+154 IAHEKMSAFAYISIL

-180 IKISPIDRLVF
+180 LKISPIDRLVF

-198 VSVLVRLVYG
+198 VSVIIRLVYG
-208 YYCKKH
+208 YYCNRH
-214 FVECKFSFRFDK
+214 FPECKFSFRFDK

-252 GNIVINLFSGPA
+252 GNIIINLFGGPA
-264 ANAARGIAM
+264 VNAARGIAM
-273 QVNNAIYGFVSNF
+273 QVNHAIVGFSNNF
-286 MTAVN
+286 MTALN
-291 PQITKSYATGE
+291 PQITKSYASGE
-302 HDYMMKLIFRSARF
+302 QDYMMKLIFRGARF

-321 LFLSLPVLTN
+321 LFLSLPVLVST
-331 VHYILSLWLGM
+331 HYILSVWLGI
-342 VPEHTV
+342 VPEHSV
-348 LFVQLALIFTMSES
+348 LFVRLALIFAMSES
-362 ISTPLVTAML
+362 ISSPLVTAML
-372 ATGNIR
+372 ATGKIR
-378 NYQIVVGGLQMMNL
+378 NYQIVVGGLQMLNL
-392 PISYILLRM
+392 PISYVLLRI

-406 TVMIVAIAISQCCL
+406 TVMMVAIGLSQCCL
-420 AARLIMLRKMI
+420 AARLVMLRTMI

-436 AYLSKVYLNVIVVT
+436 KYLREVYLNVILVT
-450 VASAILPIAVSSFM
+450 
-464 QETFGNFILICVI
+464 
-477 SVACTAAAIYYLG
+477 TAAAVLPILVSVVLEESFLNFVIIVLISLITTAISIFYIG
-490 FNKHER
+490 FNKNER
-496 EFAVAKG
+496 DFAVTKFKYAIQKLAK
-503 KAIVL
+503 
-508 KTLHKDDRDKKQ
+508 KK
-520 G
+520 

>member
-1 MTDTSANN
+1 MTDTAVNN

-27 LVSLFTS
+27 AVSLFTS

-51 VGGVVSMFSVI
+51 VGGVVSMFSII

-73 ITVELAKGDMERLR
+73 ITVELAKGDADKLR

-98 ILSLIIVILIE
+98 ILSLIIVVLIE
-109 SAGVWF
+109 SIGVWF

-125 RLEAAN
+125 RMDAAN

-154 IAHERMSAFAYISIL
+154 IAHEKMSAFAYISIL

-180 IKISPIDRLVF
+180 LKISPIDRLVF

-198 VSVLVRLVYG
+198 VSVIIRLVYG
-208 YYCKKH
+208 YYCNRH
-214 FVECKFSFRFDK
+214 FAECKFSFRFDK

-252 GNIVINLFSGPA
+252 GNIIINLFGGPA
-264 ANAARGIAM
+264 VNAARGIAM
-273 QVNNAIYGFVSNF
+273 QVNHAIVGFSNNF
-286 MTAVN
+286 MTALN
-291 PQITKSYATGE
+291 PQITKSYASGE
-302 HDYMMKLIFRSARF
+302 QDYMMKLIFRGARF

-321 LFLSLPVLTN
+321 LFLSLPVLANT
-331 VHYILSLWLGM
+331 HYILSLWLGI
-342 VPEHTV
+342 VPEHSV
-348 LFVQLALIFTMSES
+348 LFVRLALIFAMSES
-362 ISTPLVTAML
+362 ISSPLVTAML
-372 ATGNIR
+372 ATGKIR
-378 NYQIVVGGLQMMNL
+378 NYQIVVGGLQMLNL
-392 PISYILLRM
+392 PISYVLLRI

-406 TVMIVAIAISQCCL
+406 TVMMVAIGLSQCCL
-420 AARLIMLRKMI
+420 AARLVMLRTMI

-436 AYLSKVYLNVIVVT
+436 KYLREVYLNVILVTT
-450 VASAILPIAVSSFM
+450 VAAVLPILTSVILEESFL
-464 QETFGNFILICVI
+464 NFVIIVLISLI
-477 SVACTAAAIYYLG
+477 TAAISIFYIG
-490 FNKHER
+490 FNKNER
-496 EFAVAKG
+496 DFAVTKFKYAIQKLAK
-503 KAIVL
+503 
-508 KTLHKDDRDKKQ
+508 KK
-520 G
+520 

>member
-1 MTDTSANN
+1 M
-9 KRIAKNTLMLY
+9 
-20 FRMLFTM
+20 M

-51 VGGVVSMFSVI
+51 VGGVVSMFSII
-62 SGSLSAAISRF
+62 SSSLSEAISRF
-73 ITVELAKGDMERLR
+73 IVVELAKGDFEKLR

-98 ILSLIIVILIE
+98 IMSLIIVILIE

-154 IAHERMSAFAYISIL
+154 IAHERMSAFAYISIM

-208 YYCKKH
+208 RYCKKH
-214 FVECKFSFRFDK
+214 FAECKFSFRFDK

-235 AGWNFIGASSA
+235 AGWNFIGVATA

-252 GNIVINLFSGPA
+252 GNILINLFGGPA
-264 ANAARGIAM
+264 VNAAHGIAAR
-273 QVNNAIYGFVSNF
+273 VNSAVTGFVKNF
-286 MTAVN
+286 MVAVN
-291 PQITKSYATGE
+291 PQITKSYASGE
-302 HDYMMKLIFRSARF
+302 HDYMMNLIFRSARF

-321 LFLSLPVLTN
+321 LFISLPILADT
-331 VHYILSLWLGM
+331 HYILSLWLGM
-342 VPEHTV
+342 VP
-348 LFVQLALIFTMSES
+348 
-362 ISTPLVTAML
+362 
-372 ATGNIR
+372 
-378 NYQIVVGGLQMMNL
+378 
-392 PISYILLRM
+392 
-401 GCIPE
+401 
-406 TVMIVAIAISQCCL
+406 
-420 AARLIMLRKMI
+420 
-431 GLSAR
+431 
-436 AYLSKVYLNVIVVT
+436 
-450 VASAILPIAVSSFM
+450 
-464 QETFGNFILICVI
+464 
-477 SVACTAAAIYYLG
+477 
-490 FNKHER
+490 
-496 EFAVAKG
+496 
-503 KAIVL
+503 
-508 KTLHKDDRDKKQ
+508 
-520 G
+520 

>member
-1 MTDTSANN
+1 MTDTAANN

-27 LVSLFTS
+27 AVSLFTS

-51 VGGVVSMFSVI
+51 VGGVVSMFSII

-73 ITVELAKGDMERLR
+73 ITVELAKGDSEKLR

-98 ILSLIIVILIE
+98 ILSLIIVVLIE
-109 SAGVWF
+109 SIGVWF

-125 RLEAAN
+125 RLDAAN

-141 VINLI
+141 IINLI

-180 IKISPIDRLVF
+180 LKISPIDRLVF

-198 VSVLVRLVYG
+198 VSVIIRLVYG
-208 YYCKKH
+208 YYCNRH
-214 FVECKFSFRFDK
+214 FAECKFSFRFDK

-252 GNIVINLFSGPA
+252 GNIIINLFGGPA
-264 ANAARGIAM
+264 VNAARGIAM
-273 QVNNAIYGFVSNF
+273 QVNHAIVGFSNNF
-286 MTAVN
+286 MTALN
-291 PQITKSYATGE
+291 PQITKSYASGE
-302 HDYMMKLIFRSARF
+302 QDYMMKLIFRGARF

-321 LFLSLPVLTN
+321 LFLSLPVLANT
-331 VHYILSLWLGM
+331 HYILSLWLGI
-342 VPEHTV
+342 VPEHSV
-348 LFVQLALIFTMSES
+348 LFVRLALIFAMSES
-362 ISTPLVTAML
+362 ISSPLVTAML
-372 ATGNIR
+372 ATGKIR
-378 NYQIVVGGLQMMNL
+378 NYQIVVGGLQMLNL
-392 PISYILLRM
+392 PISYVLLRI

-406 TVMIVAIAISQCCL
+406 TVMMVAIALSQCCL
-420 AARLIMLRKMI
+420 AARLVMLRTMI

-436 AYLSKVYLNVIVVT
+436 KYLREVYLNVILVTT
-450 VASAILPIAVSSFM
+450 VAAVLPILTSVILEESFL
-464 QETFGNFILICVI
+464 NFVIIVLISLI
-477 SVACTAAAIYYLG
+477 TAAISIFYIG
-490 FNKHER
+490 FNKNER
-496 EFAVAKG
+496 DFAVTKFKYAIQKLAK
-503 KAIVL
+503 
-508 KTLHKDDRDKKQ
+508 KK
-520 G
+520 